1 MAEKDEKINEVAE
14 NIASAILGDQ
24 EPQNNEQEDTK
35 ESPAPENEEQKESP
49 AQEEEKDSEEA
60 PEESEEESNDEKS
73 EESEEES
80 DEESDDEESNGEES
94 NGEESDDECNNS
106 EVLDKDDIKEE
117 DKDKA
122 LRLLK
127 EVNYFDGCYVGR
139 LFKTEKITED
149 ILKQAAEELMNFPQ
163 DLSDKHRECRLLLER
178 IYIK

>member
-14 NIASAILGDQ
+14 NIASAIVGDQ

-35 ESPAPENEEQKESP
+35 ESPAPENEEEKESP
-49 AQEEEKDSEEA
+49 ATEEEKDSEEA
-60 PEESEEESNDEKS
+60 PEESEEESD
-73 EESEEES
+73 
-80 DEESDDEESNGEES
+80 DEESDDEESDDEES
-94 NGEESDDECNNS
+94 DDEESDDEKSDDEKSDDECNNS

>member
-14 NIASAILGDQ
+14 NIASAIVGDQ

-35 ESPAPENEEQKESP
+35 ESLALENEEEKESP

-60 PEESEEESNDEKS
+60 PEESD
-73 EESEEES
+73 
-80 DEESDDEESNGEES
+80 
-94 NGEESDDECNNS
+94 EESDDECNKS